1 MNMNIEQLK
10 EKVDQ
15 FLTDNKAYLYITER
29 GVEQSNAN
37 AMLLEEAKKRL
48 PELNIEKALMNNFY
62 GEHFVSLIAFTYNN
76 KRYKAGCYCG
86 VSTGYTTF
94 TEI

>member
-1 MNMNIEQLK
+1 MNIEQLK

-15 FLTDNKAYLYITER
+15 FLTDNKAYLHITER
-29 GVEQSNAN
+29 GVEQTNAN
-37 AMLLEEAKKRL
+37 AMLLKEAKKKL

-62 GEHFVSLIAFTYNN
+62 GEYFVSLIAFTYNN

>member
-1 MNMNIEQLK
+1 MNIEQLK

-29 GVEQSNAN
+29 GVEQTNAN

-62 GEHFVSLIAFTYNN
+62 GEYFVSLIAFTYNN

>member
-1 MNMNIEQLK
+1 MNIEQLK

-37 AMLLEEAKKRL
+37 AILLEEAKKRL

-62 GEHFVSLIAFTYNN
+62 GEHFISLIAFTYNN
-76 KRYKAGCYCG
+76 KRYKAGCYSG
-86 VSTGYTTF
+86 VSIGYTTF
-94 TEI
+94 TEV

>member
-1 MNMNIEQLK
+1 MNIEQVK

-15 FLTDNKAYLYITER
+15 FLTDNKAYLHITER
-29 GVEQSNAN
+29 GVEQTNAN
-37 AMLLEEAKKRL
+37 VILLEEAKKKL

-94 TEI
+94 TEV